1 MKRSRTPRSPW
12 KAAAAWAIAGAALV
26 ACAVFIFT
34 RSRPPERPV
43 PAVTRDIAPSPPPDE
58 ATVEAKL
65 AEVPADEAAPAGVP
79 KAAGDSEPSWASIL
93 RDPSRSLKERARAAR
108 ELATLG
114 TDEAFTALLD
124 ALQAAPPL
132 VKAAIA
138 ESLGSSRHP
147 RALAVIL
154 GLLEDPD
161 PTVARGAIRG
171 LAARGGAEASAA
183 LAGILN
189 GTVADAS
196 VRDEAAV
203 ALGRIGGPGTF
214 EALARAARDST
225 AEEIKASAIR
235 GLGVLPFAQTRGF
248 FEDYLRSATTST
260 ALKAAA
266 LEALGDAEG
275 DPTPLLVEHLSDPSP
290 SVREAALQAMSM
302 TDEPGSAAVE
312 LLGRLADEKEP
323 GMRSR
328 IYQALGNQDDFEAET
343 ILEAVQGEGRP
354 DVRVA
359 GFDLLAGACAGGAA
373 PSVTA
378 FFEESAVP
386 ELQTVALT
394 DPEPGN
400 RVAAVIALRKAG
412 TPGARVALETIA
424 REAADPKTAEAA
436 RAGKGR

>member
-1 MKRSRTPRSPW
+1 VNRPRPRRSLW
-12 KAAAAWAIAGAALV
+12 KAAVWAIAGVALV
-26 ACAVFIFT
+26 AGAVFIVT

-43 PAVTRDIAPSPPPDE
+43 PAVTRDVAPSLPAE
-58 ATVEAKL
+58 APVQAKL
-65 AEVPADEAAPAGVP
+65 TEVPADAPAPAGVP
-79 KAAGDSEPSWASIL
+79 EATGTSDPSWASIL
-93 RDPSRSLKERARAAR
+93 LDPSRSLKERARAAR
-108 ELATLG
+108 ALAALESE
-114 TDEAFTALLD
+114 EAFAALMD
-124 ALQAAPPL
+124 AFAAAPPL

-138 ESLGSSRHP
+138 ESLGISRHP
-147 RALAVIL
+147 RALAVML
-154 GLLEDPD
+154 ELLEDPD
-161 PTVARGAIRG
+161 ATVVRGAVRG
-171 LAARGGAEASAA
+171 LAARGGPEASAA
-183 LAGILN
+183 LTGILN
-189 GTVADAS
+189 GVVADAS
-196 VRDEAAV
+196 IRDEAAV

-214 EALARAARDST
+214 EALARAALESPG
-225 AEEIKASAIR
+225 EEVKASALR
-235 GLGVLPFAQTRGF
+235 GLGVLPFAETRAF
-248 FEDYLRSATTST
+248 FEEYLRSTTS
-260 ALKAAA
+260 AAMKAAA

-275 DPTPLLVEHLSDPSP
+275 DPSPLLVEHLSDPSP

-302 TDEPGSAAVE
+302 TDAPGSAAAE

-328 IYQALGNQDDFEAET
+328 IYQALGNQEDFEAET
-343 ILEAVQGEGRP
+343 ILETVRDEGRP

-386 ELQTVALT
+386 ELQIVALT
-394 DPEPGN
+394 DPDPGN

-412 TPGARVALETIA
+412 TPGARGALETIA